1 MFSITTMAS
10 STTKPVEMVRAMRER
25 LSMVYPAKYIIPKV
39 PTNESGTAMLG
50 MDVAQILRRKKKT
63 TKMTRTT
70 EMMRVT
76 SISWTEARIVIV
88 RSCETLIWMDG
99 GIEAWSSGK
108 RARTRSTVAI
118 VFADGW
124 R

>member
-1 MFSITTMAS
+1 MGVVVSETIMEMA
-10 STTKPVEMVRAMRER
+10 T
-25 LSMVYPAKYIIPKV
+25 AKYMTPKV
-39 PTNESGTAMLG
+39 PTNERGTAMLG

-63 TKMTRTT
+63 TKMTRVT
-70 EMMRVT
+70 EIMRVT
-76 SISWTEARIVIV
+76 SISWTEARMVIV